1 MSVGYMD
8 CGHFLMQS
16 INEHKPIECIYFA
29 MGILC
34 LNQVLKTIRIVVK
47 NSCNILKYFL
57 DSFIYLYLS
66 LCKSTYVCR
75 CSLRPERTL
84 NPLNLKLQAEEGM
97 GSPELELQTE
107 EGMGS
112 PGAGA
117 VILRSFQPNSNS
129 LKDKQV
135 LSLLSQSPALRIV
148 LMQMQINA
156 GCGAFFK
163 IIQA

>member
-47 NSCNILKYFL
+47 NICNILKYFL

-84 NPLNLKLQAEEGM
+84 NPLDLKLQA
-97 GSPELELQTE
+97 E

-117 VILRSFQPNSNS
+117 VIVRSFQPNSNS

-135 LSLLSQSPALRIV
+135 LSPLSQSPALRIV

>member
-16 INEHKPIECIYFA
+16 IDEHKPIECIYFA

-47 NSCNILKYFL
+47 NICNILKYFL

-75 CSLRPERTL
+75 CSRRPERTL
-84 NPLNLKLQAEEGM
+84 NPLDLKLQAEEGM
-97 GSPELELQTE
+97 GSPRAGVTGRRGHQIPMSWSYRQKRAWDHPELEL
-107 EGMGS
+107 
-112 PGAGA
+112 
-117 VILRSFQPNSNS
+117 
-129 LKDKQV
+129 
-135 LSLLSQSPALRIV
+135 
-148 LMQMQINA
+148 
-156 GCGAFFK
+156 
-163 IIQA
+163 